1 MRQDAFFLV
10 YHFIL
15 LNKNASW
22 KLRLQAIF
30 YLNHA
35 AKDKD

>member
-1 MRQDAFFLV
+1 MRQDAFFLA

-15 LNKNASW
+15 LNKNVSW
-22 KLRLQAIF
+22 KLRLESIF
-30 YLNHA
+30 YFNHA